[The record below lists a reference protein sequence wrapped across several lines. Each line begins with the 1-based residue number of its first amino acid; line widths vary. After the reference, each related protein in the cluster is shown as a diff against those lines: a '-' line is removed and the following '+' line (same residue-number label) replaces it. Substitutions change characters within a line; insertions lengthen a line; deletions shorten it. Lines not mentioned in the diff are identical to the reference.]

1 MKPIAVYTISN
12 VFAIN
17 IYEIIYD
24 IEDKVCYTW
33 VNGEKESKKCYAIIR
48 HDNEGRAYF
57 NEKHHFYLDEC
68 IKV

>member
-12 VFAIN
+12 NFAIA

-24 IEDKVCYTW
+24 IEDKICYTW
-33 VNGEKESKKCYAIIR
+33 VYGKNESKKCYAIIR
-48 HDNEGRAYF
+48 HDKEGRAYF
-57 NEKHHFYLDEC
+57 HKKHHFYLDEC